1 MKHFR
6 GYNWDG
12 TTFGMEIETNTAAYR
27 AMKKNTPRQQITGH
41 YGIQVNVP
49 VCPFQYVAGIMREA
63 GWLVAEKQ
71 SFRKFTIDDGEE
83 IFIGYPDGVHL

>member
-6 GYNWDG
+6 GYNREG
-12 TTFGMEIETNTAAYR
+12 TTFGMDIEANTAAYR
-27 AMKKNTPRQQITGH
+27 AMKKNTQQQRITTR
-41 YGIQVNVP
+41 YGTQRTVC

-63 GWLVAEKQ
+63 SWLVTEKQ